1 MSIPN
6 TLVNNT
12 VADATDLNEN
22 FTALDTLITELQTGW
37 ISAGETWT
45 YASADDPTYTFT
57 ISGDLTT
64 KYYAGMRISLTQTT
78 EKFFIITKVAYG
90 APNTTITIYGG
101 TDYDLANAAIT
112 SPYYSR
118 LKAPARFP
126 LDPTKWTVR
135 VSDTTQRSGAGTGG
149 TYLNVGTTNSQIIIP
164 IGAWNIDYQ
173 VEAWGDR
180 TSAGTGDSIYVTLST
195 TNNSVTDSELTSRLL
210 ISGSAA
216 NQSDVMAVIATRFKH
231 LILASKTT
239 YYLNMKM
246 DSSGTWYFENSSAAS
261 LIRAVCAYL

>member
-78 EKFFIITKVAYG
+78 EKFFI
-90 APNTTITIYGG
+90 
-101 TDYDLANAAIT
+101 
-112 SPYYSR
+112 
-118 LKAPARFP
+118 
-126 LDPTKWTVR
+126 
-135 VSDTTQRSGAGTGG
+135 
-149 TYLNVGTTNSQIIIP
+149 
-164 IGAWNIDYQ
+164 
-173 VEAWGDR
+173 
-180 TSAGTGDSIYVTLST
+180 
-195 TNNSVTDSELTSRLL
+195 
-210 ISGSAA
+210 
-216 NQSDVMAVIATRFKH
+216 
-231 LILASKTT
+231 
-239 YYLNMKM
+239 
-246 DSSGTWYFENSSAAS
+246 
-261 LIRAVCAYL
+261 